1 MSLIRFFRGA
11 KLLGQTTHVSGRT
24 ICELAID
31 CGVKIPTNCT
41 SGTCGTCMITLLKG
55 EIPVD
60 EVLPPGLDLEYVEEG
75 GRLGC
80 IGIPIGEVDIEIL
93 PPL

>member
-1 MSLIRFFRGA
+1 
-11 KLLGQTTHVSGRT
+11 
-24 ICELAID
+24 
-31 CGVKIPTNCT
+31 
-41 SGTCGTCMITLLKG
+41 MITLLKG

-80 IGIPIGEVDIEIL
+80 IGIPIGEVDVEIL